1 MWNDKSD
8 GYLIP
13 ARSLTG
19 TGMNFYLWVRVQI
32 STRSLFADGRV
43 ITLSDPLPSLSMSE
57 RMTWNQ
63 RGKWKY
69 TILKN
74 FPYTCILSRT
84 PD

>member
-1 MWNDKSD
+1 MLNDKPD

-13 ARSLTG
+13 GRNPMDTDINL
-19 TGMNFYLWVRVQI
+19 YPWVRVQI
-32 STRSLFADGRV
+32 STRSLFTDRRI
-43 ITLSDPLPSLSMSE
+43 ITLSDSLTSLSMSE

-63 RGKWKY
+63 WEKWKY

>member
-1 MWNDKSD
+1 MWNDKPD

-13 ARSLTG
+13 AWSPTG
-19 TGMNFYLWVRVQI
+19 TGMNFYPRVWVQI
-32 STRSLFADGRV
+32 STRNLFTDGRV
-43 ITLSDPLPSLSMSE
+43 ITLSDTLPSLSMSE

-63 RGKWKY
+63 WGKWKY

-74 FPYTCILSRT
+74 FPYTYILSRT